1 MFFIPKLAVFLAD
14 SFCGIR
20 APFPL
25 VESIVGRNSFANF
38 GGSPR
43 PLRKNSHI
51 VFPSLRHIQALA
63 GETVVSAKFP
73 RPGEGGQGGAGSFH
87 IRHREDFDRCMIFF
101 EEMKTSPDLSI

>member
-1 MFFIPKLAVFLAD
+1 MQTLFVDLGPVFPLWKAFLAEMILQIL
-14 SFCGIR
+14 GVV
-20 APFPL
+20 PL
-25 VESIVGRNSFANF
+25 
-38 GGSPR
+38 

-51 VFPSLRHIQALA
+51 VFPSLKHIQALA

-101 EEMKTSPDLSI
+101 E